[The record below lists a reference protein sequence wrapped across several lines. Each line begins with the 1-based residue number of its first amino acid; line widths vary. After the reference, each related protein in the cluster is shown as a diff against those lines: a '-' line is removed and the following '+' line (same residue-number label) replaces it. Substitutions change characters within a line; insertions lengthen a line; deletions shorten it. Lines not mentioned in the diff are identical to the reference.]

1 MKRFKRIAA
10 GLLATATMAIGIG
23 GLSASASTASDNYS
37 VFTWS
42 KSGSSVSV
50 SIKNTTKTTRMA
62 QVNSTGYDAYGNYI
76 GFISNEGNIGD
87 SQTLSKSGTL
97 SGAVS
102 VTFSGNLYSSRTA
115 VGTPLSHW
123 SRSIG

>member
-1 MKRFKRIAA
+1 M
-10 GLLATATMAIGIG
+10 G
-23 GLSASASTASDNYS
+23 GMSASAATASDNYS

-42 KSGSSVSV
+42 KSGTKASV
-50 SIKNTTKTTRMA
+50 SIQNTTKTTRKA
-62 QVNSTGYDAYGNYI
+62 QVNAYGYDAYGNYV

-87 SQTLSKSGTL
+87 SKTLSKSGTIA
-97 SGAVS
+97 GAES
-102 VTFSGNLYSSRTA
+102 ITFGGNLYSSTMA